1 MDIVKKQV
9 GSDNEVDVGALLR
22 LLRVNI
28 WVVIILV
35 TISMV
40 GAFIYVHRH
49 VPQFKSDVLLQ
60 VDSDQPGGSKGGISA
75 VFASGYAG
83 DSVEMQIALI
93 KSRFIL
99 DRVVQKLGLDISTA
113 APKKSIFSRFFS
125 SRINKHSKV
134 DVRVFEVPHA
144 FINQGFHLKVDSP
157 TTFSLFS
164 PDGKPVV
171 SGRVGELVTNDR
183 KTIRIWVEEIQ
194 APVATD
200 FFLTKSSKV
209 IAVNDLINRL
219 EITEEG
225 AVRGRSGT
233 GILDMSMV
241 GQDPKKIVTILNTI
255 AKIAQEEDAK
265 KKAREA
271 SKTLTF
277 LQQQLPITK
286 MELEKAEHAL
296 NHYRAKSGKID
307 VKLQTQFLLNQLLQ
321 QDTKLESLRIEK
333 LSLSQYYTPNHPSY
347 IALQTQIRQLQKQR
361 IKQEKVIQT
370 LPLSEQKDVNLLRDV
385 NVKQTLYLVLLNKIQ
400 ELQVVKA
407 GTISSLR
414 ILSKAQLPDFSLPF
428 KRAPIYVGGLLMG
441 VMLSMVFIFGRR
453 IWSSQIDDPQWIERH
468 SGIPT
473 LAIIPY
479 CKEQVG
485 VISHS
490 KELTLLAHSNP
501 KNLTVEA
508 LRSLR
513 TSLQV
518 SLAGASNNIISILGA
533 APGVGKS
540 FVSVNLAYLLAVSGK
555 KVIVIDA
562 DLRRG
567 TIHKYLNLRS
577 SPGLTDVLNGST
589 SLDMAVQTT
598 MQENLYCL
606 PRGVYPND
614 PSELLMNSTF
624 KSTIETISQQYDV
637 VIIDT
642 SPILLVTDGVIVGG
656 FASINYLVLGAGA
669 HQPADI
675 EMAIKK
681 LSSADVQVNGAIFN
695 FHKERKKFT
704 TDYYGYYYSNYSY
717 YYRDTETS

>member
-1 MDIVKKQV
+1 MDIVNKQA
-9 GSDNEVDVGALLR
+9 GADNEVDVGALLH
-22 LLRVNI
+22 LLRLNL
-28 WVVIILV
+28 WVVIIIV
-35 TISMV
+35 TLSMV
-40 GAFIYVHRH
+40 GTFIYVHRH

-60 VDSDQPGGSKGGISA
+60 VDSDQPGGGKAGISA
-75 VFASGYAG
+75 VFSSGYVG
-83 DSVEMQIALI
+83 DSVDMQIALI

-113 APKKSIFSRFFS
+113 TFKQSIFSRFFS

-164 PDGKPVV
+164 PDGKPVI
-171 SGRVGELVTNDR
+171 SGRVGQLVTNDR
-183 KTIRIWVEEIQ
+183 KTIRIWVDGIQ

-200 FFLTKSSKV
+200 FFITKRSKV
-209 IAVNDLINRL
+209 IAVNDLINHL
-219 EITEEG
+219 EIVEQG
-225 AVRGRSGT
+225 GGRARSGT

-255 AKIAQEEDAK
+255 ATIAQEEDAK

-370 LPLSEQKDVNLLRDV
+370 LPMSEQKDVNLLRDV

-428 KRAPIYVGGLLMG
+428 KRAPIYLGGLLMG
-441 VMLSMVFIFGRR
+441 ALLSVLFIFGRR
-453 IWSSQIDDPQWIERH
+453 IWSSQIDDPQWSERH
-468 SGIPT
+468 WGIPT

-479 CKEQVG
+479 CKEQAAVNG
-485 VISHS
+485 HS
-490 KELTLLAHSNP
+490 KAQALLAHSNP

-518 SLAGASNNIISILGA
+518 SLAGASNNVISILGA

-567 TIHKYLNLRS
+567 TIHKYLDLKS
-577 SPGLTDVLNGST
+577 SPGLTDVLNET
-589 SLDMAVQTT
+589 LSLDAAIQTT
-598 MQENLYCL
+598 MQPNLYCL

-614 PSELLMNSTF
+614 PSELLMNSIF
-624 KSTIETISQQYDV
+624 KSTVETVSQQYDV

-656 FASINYLVLGAGA
+656 LASINYLVLGAGA

-675 EMAIKK
+675 AMAIKK
-681 LSSADVQVNGAIFN
+681 LSSADVQVSGAIFN

-717 YYRDTETS
+717 YYRDTETV